1 MQRLFTA
8 LYLMLA
14 LLGTPLAA
22 LAQIPDLLPGITDD
36 SERYRSDLQRRFPAG
51 GTAQARV
58 AAENRAVAAE
68 RANNWAAAAA
78 AWEERV
84 GMAEPRPEHY
94 LALARA
100 QLARTPP
107 EAARALQAAWLNFVV
122 VPGGVPE
129 IPSLLVMAQALQR
142 LDRLPQ
148 QLRILEA
155 VVARAP
161 NDTRYTA
168 MLADARRAAGLLV
181 ANVTPN
187 AEAEPP
193 SACIGF
199 TISPAQR
206 QDWQPADWVRA
217 EPAIPGLS
225 VTREGARICVAGLPH
240 GRTTRLVLRA
250 GLPGEDGLRLAR
262 DTPVPVAMPNRAP
275 RIAFDSSRFIL
286 PRGQQARV
294 GLGTVNLSA
303 LQLRLVRVSER
314 ALVPAMR
321 FRTSPADMEAYEAED
336 IAETYGRVVWEGRA
350 ELATMQPN
358 TTQRVVLPLP
368 EALRQAGP
376 GLFMLVARAGDG
388 SGARRVTA
396 GTLPIFVTDLGLTA
410 WRSTAG
416 LAVQARGLQSGRV
429 QPGTRLSL
437 IAANNEVLAEA
448 EADADGVARF
458 PAPLL
463 RGQGPIAPQAIHAT
477 RGDDFVALS
486 LEAASFDLS
495 DRGATGRPHPGP
507 LDAFVYLDRGIFRPG
522 ETVNATILLRDAAG
536 APSDIPTRLRLR
548 RPNGQVAAE
557 AVPAREPGA
566 ALLWPIPLAA
576 GAPAGTWKLEVLTDP
591 AQPPIASADF
601 RVDAFVPERLDVAM
615 ADAGPL
621 VPGTPLNIPVTVRFL
636 YDAPGEGMTG
646 TAYVTFL
653 PSRTPFTTAWPRFE
667 FGLVDEITEPPQIS
681 AELPAT
687 DAQGRGTLTLN
698 LPRAPDSTRPLT
710 ARVDL
715 SVEEPG
721 GRASTASATL
731 AVQGRNRM
739 IGIRPTFTD
748 GAVNEG
754 QEAGFEIIALD
765 PAAAAQATT
774 LNWRLVR
781 ETPEW
786 RIVLNEGTPRYA
798 TIWRSEPVETGT
810 VQTAA
815 QPVRLAR
822 ALPFGRYR
830 LEVSEPQGLAITSL
844 RFRSGWASGESI
856 DTPDKVDV
864 AADRQA
870 YAPGESAR
878 IRVQAPFAGL
888 ASVAVLTDR
897 LVSVREVAVPAGGTE
912 ISVPIDAAWGAGAH
926 VAVTVFRPG
935 EARAGHPGRALGLAW
950 LQVDPA
956 SRALTVAIEGATRIT
971 PRQRIT
977 IPIRVTGSAGDA
989 RLTLAAVDE
998 GILRLTRFGTPDPLA
1013 HYTGRRR
1020 LGVDIRDDYGRLI
1033 PPPEG
1038 DAAALR
1044 QGGDEDSSLGKL
1056 EIPQRNVSLFSG
1068 VIRVGADGLAEV
1080 PLDIPDFAGELRLMA
1095 VAWEGTRV
1103 GSAGRALTVRDPL
1116 VAEAILPRF
1125 LAPGDEA
1132 RLPVLLHNL
1141 DLPVGAVTVT
1151 LAAEGAIAL
1160 NGPASFSQ
1168 SLNQGQ
1174 RVTSA
1179 SGLRATGQGEGILR
1193 LSATGPG
1200 GFSVTREARITVR
1213 SSRGIVTETAGA
1225 EVPAGTERPLA
1236 LATERFVPG
1245 SWRAS
1250 ARFGGPVRFDVP
1262 GMLRALEA
1270 FPLDC
1275 VEQAGSRVLG
1285 LAAAGPWAGEDRG
1298 GRLQLAV
1305 NSVLNRQRFDG
1316 GFSLWSAQGQPE
1328 AWLSA
1333 FAAEAL
1339 LRARAAGA
1347 AVPDAALNAALQFLD
1362 EAVEEEEGDT
1372 ATDLANQAY
1381 RLHALALGGRV
1392 RLGAA
1397 RRLLESVAS
1406 LPTPLSRAQ
1415 LAATFARGGDT
1426 ARAEQAFLAALA
1438 SPNRRFWHIDYGS
1451 AARDWMAITV
1461 LMAESGLLPGRMN
1474 EVRSRIPGPE
1484 FTPGGASTQE
1494 QGWALMAA
1502 ATLGRNAQPVRV
1514 TLNGAAL
1521 DPPAN
1526 LIVAPLTGPATMRNT
1541 GDAAIWAS
1549 TSITGIPATALPAG
1563 RNAMRVA
1570 RRFFTLAG
1578 QPLNLDQLR
1587 SGTVFI
1593 LQLEGRAEDGQV
1605 HAAMVQQGLPA
1616 GWEVVARLP
1625 AGDIPGMPW
1634 VGTLSDPAATPAL
1647 DDRVAAAVNLTAED
1661 QVFRLAWRVRATTPG
1676 RYELPGADLADMYR
1690 PEIFARQAV
1699 ARINVLE

>member
-1 MQRLFTA
+1 MQRLLTVVFLVVMA
-8 LYLMLA
+8 
-14 LLGTPLAA
+14 LGTPPSA
-22 LAQIPDLLPGITDD
+22 LAQMPDLPGVATD
-36 SERYRSDLQRRFPAG
+36 SERYQNELQRRFPAG

-84 GMAEPRPEHY
+84 GMGEPQAQQY

-107 EAARALQAAWLNFVV
+107 EAGRALQAAWLNFMA

-129 IPSLLVMAQALQR
+129 IPSLLLMAQALAR

-148 QLRILEA
+148 QLAVLEA

-161 NDTRYTA
+161 NDARYTT
-168 MLADARRAAGLLV
+168 MLADARRAAGILV
-181 ANVTPN
+181 ARVTTN

-199 TISPAQR
+199 TVSPAQR
-206 QDWQPADWVRA
+206 SDWQPADWLRA
-217 EPAIPGLS
+217 EPVIPGLS
-225 VTREGARICVAGLPH
+225 VTREGAQLCVAGLPH

-250 GLPGEDGLRLAR
+250 GMPGEDGLRLAR

-286 PRGQQARV
+286 ARGQQARV
-294 GLGTVNLSA
+294 GVGTVNLSA

-314 ALVPAMR
+314 ALVPALR
-321 FRTSPADMEAYEAED
+321 LRNSLAALEAYESED
-336 IAETYGRVVWEGRA
+336 IAESYGRVVWEGRA
-350 ELATMQPN
+350 ELASMQPN

-368 EALRQAGP
+368 EVLRQAGP

-388 SGARRVTA
+388 TGARRIA
-396 GTLPIFVTDLGLTA
+396 ASTLPIFVTDLGLTA
-410 WRSTAG
+410 WRSPQG

-429 QPGTRLSL
+429 EPGTRLSL
-437 IAANNEVLAEA
+437 IAANNEVLGEA
-448 EADADGVARF
+448 EADSDGVARF
-458 PAPLL
+458 AAPLL
-463 RGQGPIAPQAIHAT
+463 RGQGPIAPQAIHAAK
-477 RGDDFVALS
+477 GDDFVALS
-486 LEAASFDLS
+486 LDAASFDLS

-507 LDAFVYLDRGIFRPG
+507 LDAFVYFDRGIFRPG
-522 ETVNATILLRDAAG
+522 EVVNTTVLLRDAGG
-536 APSDIPTRLRLR
+536 APIGNIPTRLRLR

-566 ALLWPIPLAA
+566 ALLWPIQLPA

-591 AQPPIASADF
+591 AQPPVASADF
-601 RVDAFVPERLDVAM
+601 RVDAFVPERLEVTM
-615 ADAGPL
+615 AAAGPL
-621 VPGTPLNIPVTVRFL
+621 VPGTPLKIPVTVRFL
-636 YDAPGEGMTG
+636 YDAPGAGMTG
-646 TAYVTFL
+646 NATVSFQPNRL
-653 PSRTPFTTAWPRFE
+653 PFAEWPRFE
-667 FGLVDEITEPPQIS
+667 FGLVDEITEPPQLF

-687 DAQGRGTLTLN
+687 DAQGRGSLTLS

-710 ARVDL
+710 ARVEL
-715 SVEEPG
+715 NVEEPG
-721 GRASTASATL
+721 GRTSSASASL
-731 AVQGRNRM
+731 AVQGRNMM
-739 IGIRPTFTD
+739 IGIRPGFAD

-754 QEAGFEIIALD
+754 QEAVFEIIGLD
-765 PAAAAQATT
+765 PAAAAQGTT

-786 RIVLNEGTPRYA
+786 RVVLNQGTPRYA
-798 TIWRSEPVETGT
+798 TIWRSEPVEGGSITT
-810 VQTAA
+810 TT

-830 LEVSEPQGLAITSL
+830 LEVSEPQGLAISSI

-864 AADRQA
+864 AADRQV
-870 YAPGESAR
+870 YAPGETAR
-878 IRVQAPFAGL
+878 IRIQAPFAGV
-888 ASVAVLTDR
+888 ASLAVLTDR
-897 LVSVREVAVPAGGTE
+897 LVAIHEVAVAAGGTE
-912 ISVPIDAAWGAGAH
+912 VTLPVDAAWGAGAH
-926 VAVTVFRPG
+926 MAVTVFRPG

-950 LQVDPA
+950 LQIDPA
-956 SRALTVAIEGATRIT
+956 SRALMLAIEGPTRIT

-977 IPIRVTGSAGDA
+977 IPVRVTGAAGEA

-998 GILRLTRFGTPDPLA
+998 GILRLTRFVTPDPLV

-1038 DAAALR
+1038 EAATLR
-1044 QGGDEDSSLGKL
+1044 QGGDGDDGLGRL

-1068 VIRVGADGLAEV
+1068 VVPVGADGLAEV
-1080 PLDIPDFAGELRLMA
+1080 TLDIPDFAGELRLMA
-1095 VAWEGTRV
+1095 VAWEGSRV
-1103 GSAGRALTVRDPL
+1103 GAAGRALTVRDPL

-1132 RLPVLLHNL
+1132 RLPLLLHNL
-1141 DLPVGAVTVT
+1141 DLPAGAVAIT

-1168 SLNQGQ
+1168 ALAQGQ
-1174 RVTSA
+1174 RVTLA
-1179 SGLRATGQGEGILR
+1179 SGLRASGQGEGLLR
-1193 LSATGPG
+1193 LSVTGPG
-1200 GFSVTREARITVR
+1200 GFSLLREARITVR
-1213 SSRGIVTETAGA
+1213 SSRAIITETSSA
-1225 EVPAGTERPLA
+1225 EVPAGAERPLA
-1236 LATERFVPG
+1236 LAVERFIPG

-1250 ARFGGPVRFDVP
+1250 ARFGGPVRYDVP
-1262 GMLRALEA
+1262 GMLRALEG

-1305 NSVLNRQRFDG
+1305 NSVLNRQRYEG
-1316 GFSLWSAQGQPE
+1316 GFSMWSAQGEPE
-1328 AWLSA
+1328 PWLSA
-1333 FAAEAL
+1333 FATEAL
-1339 LRARAAGA
+1339 LRARSAGA
-1347 AVPDAALNAALQFLD
+1347 AVPDAALNAALQYLE
-1362 EAVEEEEGDT
+1362 EAVEDSEGDRP
-1372 ATDLANQAY
+1372 TDFAIQAY

-1397 RRLLESVAS
+1397 RRLLEHLSR
-1406 LPTPLSRAQ
+1406 LPTPLARAQ
-1415 LAATFARGGDT
+1415 LGATFARGGDT
-1426 ARAEQAFLAALA
+1426 ARAEQAFLGALA
-1438 SPNRRFWHIDYGS
+1438 SPNRRFWHTDYGS
-1451 AARDWMAITV
+1451 AARDWLAITV
-1461 LMAESGLLPGRMN
+1461 LMAEAGVLQGRMN
-1474 EVRSRIPGPE
+1474 EVRSRVPGPE

-1494 QGWALMAA
+1494 QGWALLAA
-1502 ATLGRNAQPVRV
+1502 TTLGRNAQPVRV
-1514 TLNGAAL
+1514 ALNGTTL

-1526 LIVAPLTGPATMRNT
+1526 LIVAPLSAAASMRNQ
-1541 GDAAIWAS
+1541 GDGPVWAS
-1549 TSITGIPATALPAG
+1549 ASITGIPATALPAG

-1578 QPLNLDQLR
+1578 EPLNLDQLR
-1587 SGTVFI
+1587 SGSIFI
-1593 LQLEGRAEDGQV
+1593 LQLEGRAEDGQA
-1605 HAAMVQQGLPA
+1605 HTAMVQQGLPA

-1625 AGDIPGMPW
+1625 AGNLPTMPW
-1634 VGTLSDPAATPAL
+1634 VGTLSDPTATPAL
-1647 DDRVAAAVNLTAED
+1647 DDRVAAAVNLTVED
-1661 QVFRLAWRVRATTPG
+1661 QVVRLAWRLRATTPG
-1676 RYELPGADLADMYR
+1676 RYELPGAELSDMYR
-1690 PEIFARQAV
+1690 PELFARQAA

>member
-1 MQRLFTA
+1 MQRIVTIIF
-8 LYLMLA
+8 LA
-14 LLGTPLAA
+14 LMCLAA
-22 LAQIPDLLPGITDD
+22 PIAAVGQVPDLPGLSED
-36 SERYRSDLQRRFPAG
+36 SERYRMDLQRRFPAG
-51 GTAQARV
+51 GTTQARV
-58 AAENRAVAAE
+58 AAESRAAAAE
-68 RANNWAAAAA
+68 RANNWTVAAA
-78 AWEERV
+78 AWEERI
-84 GMAEPRPEHY
+84 GMADPRPEHY
-94 LALARA
+94 LSLARA
-100 QLARTPP
+100 QLARTPAEP
-107 EAARALQAAWLNFVV
+107 ARALQAAWLNFMA
-122 VPGGVPE
+122 VPGGMPE

-161 NDTRYTA
+161 TDTRYTA
-168 MLADARRAAGLLV
+168 VLTDARRAAGILV
-181 ANVTPN
+181 ANVRPN

-199 TISPAQR
+199 TISPSQR
-206 QDWQPADWVRA
+206 NDWQPADWVRA
-217 EPAIPGLS
+217 DPSIPGLS
-225 VTREGARICVAGLPH
+225 VTREGAQICVTGLPH

-250 GLPGEDGLRLAR
+250 GLPGEDGLRLSR

-286 PRGQQARV
+286 ARGQQARV

-303 LQLRLVRVSER
+303 LQLRLVRVAER
-314 ALVPAMR
+314 SLMPALR
-321 FRTSPADMEAYEAED
+321 FRTSPAELDAYEAED
-336 IAETYGRVVWEGRA
+336 ISESFGRVVWEGKA
-350 ELATMQPN
+350 ELAMVQPN
-358 TTQRVVLPLP
+358 ITQRVVLPLP

-376 GLFMLVARAGDG
+376 GLFMLIARAGDG
-388 SGARRVTA
+388 SGARRVLP
-396 GTLPIFVTDLGLTA
+396 GVLPIFVTDLGLTA
-410 WRSTAG
+410 WRSSAG

-429 QPGTRLSL
+429 EPGTRLSL
-437 IAANNEVLAEA
+437 IAANNEVLAEV
-448 EADADGVARF
+448 EADADGLARF

-463 RGQGPIAPQAIHAT
+463 RGQGPTAPQAIHALK
-477 RGDDFVALS
+477 GDDFVALN

-495 DRGATGRPHPGP
+495 DRGANGRPHPGP
-507 LDAFVYLDRGIFRPG
+507 LDAFIYFDRGIFRPG
-522 ETVNATILLRDAAG
+522 EVVNAAVLLRDAAG
-536 APSDIPTRLRLR
+536 MPSDIPTRLRLR
-548 RPNGQVAAE
+548 RPNGQIAAE

-566 ALLWPIPLAA
+566 ALLWPIPLPA

-591 AQPPIASADF
+591 AQPPVASADF
-601 RVDAFVPERLDVAM
+601 RVDAFIPERLEVSM

-621 VPGTPLNIPVTVRFL
+621 VPGQPLNIPVTVRFL

-653 PSRTPFTTAWPRFE
+653 PSRSPFAQWPRFE

-715 SVEEPG
+715 NVEEPG
-721 GRASTASATL
+721 GRASSATTTL

-739 IGIRPTFTD
+739 IGVRPGFTD

-754 QEAGFEIIALD
+754 QEAGFEIISIDSAGG
-765 PAAAAQATT
+765 AQATT

-786 RIVLNEGTPRYA
+786 RIVMNEGTPRYA
-798 TIWRSEPVETGT
+798 TIWRSEPIETGT
-810 VQTAA
+810 IQTGP

-830 LEVSEPQGLAITSL
+830 LEVSELQGLAITSI
-844 RFRSGWASGESI
+844 RFRSGWASGESV

-870 YAPGESAR
+870 YAPGETAR
-878 IRVQAPFAGL
+878 IRVQAPFAGV
-888 ASVAVLTDR
+888 AAVAVLTDR
-897 LVSVREVAVPAGGTE
+897 LIAIRDVEVPAGGAE
-912 ISVPIDAAWGAGAH
+912 ITIPVDAAWGAGAH

-977 IPIRVTGSAGDA
+977 IPVRVTGASGEA

-998 GILRLTRFGTPDPLA
+998 GILRLTRFATPDPLA
-1013 HYTGRRR
+1013 HFSGRRR

-1033 PPPEG
+1033 APPEG
-1038 DAAALR
+1038 EAAALR
-1044 QGGDEDSSLGKL
+1044 QGGDDDASLGRL

-1068 VIRVGADGLAEV
+1068 VVRVGADGLAEV
-1080 PLDIPDFAGELRLMA
+1080 PLDIPDFAGELWLMA
-1095 VAWEGTRV
+1095 VAWEGMRV
-1103 GSAGRALTVRDPL
+1103 GAAGRPLTVRDPL
-1116 VAEAILPRF
+1116 IAEAILPRF

-1132 RLPVLLHNL
+1132 RLPVALHNL
-1141 DLPVGAVTVT
+1141 DLPGGAVSVT
-1151 LAAEGAIAL
+1151 LVAEGAIAL
-1160 NGPASFSQ
+1160 NGPATISQ
-1168 SLNQGQ
+1168 NLAPGQ
-1174 RVTSA
+1174 RVTAA
-1179 SGLRATGQGEGILR
+1179 SGLRASGQGEGLLR

-1200 GFSVTREARITVR
+1200 GFSLTREARITVR

-1225 EVPAGTERPLA
+1225 EVPAGAERPLQ
-1236 LATERFVPG
+1236 LAVERFVPG

-1316 GFSLWSAQGQPE
+1316 GFSMWSAQGVPE

-1333 FAAEAL
+1333 YATEAL

-1362 EAVEEEEGDT
+1362 EAVDEEEGDT
-1372 ATDLANQAY
+1372 PTDLATQAY

-1397 RRLLESVAS
+1397 RRLLEQLAS
-1406 LPTPLSRAQ
+1406 LPTPLARAQ
-1415 LAATFARGGDT
+1415 LGATFARGGDT
-1426 ARAEQAFLAALA
+1426 TRAEQAFLATL
-1438 SPNRRFWHIDYGS
+1438 SNPNRRFWLVDYGS
-1451 AARDWMAITV
+1451 AARDWLAITV

-1484 FTPGGASTQE
+1484 FTPGAASTQE
-1494 QGWALMAA
+1494 QGWALLAA
-1502 ATLGRNAQPVRV
+1502 ATLGRNALPVRV
-1514 TLNGAAL
+1514 AL
-1521 DPPAN
+1521 DGTSLTPPAS
-1526 LIVAPLTGPATMRNT
+1526 LIVAPLTGPATMRNQ
-1541 GDAAIWAS
+1541 GDVAIWAS

-1593 LQLEGRAEDGQV
+1593 LQLEGRAEDGQD

-1625 AGDIPGMPW
+1625 AGEVPGMPW
-1634 VGTLSDPAATPAL
+1634 VGTLSDPAVTPAL
-1647 DDRVAAAVNLTAED
+1647 DDRVAAAVNLTAEE

-1676 RYELPGADLADMYR
+1676 RYELPGAELADMYR
-1690 PEIFARQAV
+1690 PDLFARQAA

>member
-1 MQRLFTA
+1 MQRLVI
-8 LYLMLA
+8 LVVLA
-14 LLGTPLAA
+14 LMVLGLPLTAM
-22 LAQIPDLLPGITDD
+22 AQMPDLPGVAND
-36 SERYRSDLQRRFPAG
+36 SERYQSELQRRFPAG
-51 GTAQARV
+51 GTSQARV

-84 GMAEPRPEHY
+84 GMGEPQAAQY

-107 EAARALQAAWLNFVV
+107 EAARALQAAWLNFMA

-129 IPSLLVMAQALQR
+129 IPSLLLMAQALAA

-148 QLRILEA
+148 QLAVLEA

-161 NDTRYTA
+161 NDARYAT
-168 MLADARRAAGLLV
+168 MLAEARRAAGILV
-181 ANVTPN
+181 ARVTTD

-193 SACIGF
+193 SACIAF
-199 TISPAQR
+199 TVSPAR
-206 QDWQPADWVRA
+206 RSDWQPADWVRA

-225 VTREGARICVAGLPH
+225 VTREGAQLCVAGLPH
-240 GRTTRLVLRA
+240 GRTTRLMLRA
-250 GLPGEDGLRLAR
+250 GMPGEDGLRLAR

-286 PRGQQARV
+286 ARGQQARV

-314 ALVPAMR
+314 ALVPALR
-321 FRTSPADMEAYEAED
+321 QHSRLAALEPYEAEE
-336 IAETYGRVVWEGRA
+336 IAESYGRVVWEGRA
-350 ELATMQPN
+350 ELASMQPN

-368 EALRQAGP
+368 EVLRQAGP

-388 SGARRVTA
+388 AGARRIA
-396 GTLPIFVTDLGLTA
+396 ASTLPIFVTDLGLTA
-410 WRSTAG
+410 WRSPQG

-429 QPGTRLSL
+429 EPGTRLSL
-437 IAANNEVLAEA
+437 IAANNEVLGEA

-458 PAPLL
+458 AAPLL

-477 RGDDFVALS
+477 KGDDFVALS
-486 LEAASFDLS
+486 LDAASFDLS

-507 LDAFVYLDRGIFRPG
+507 LDAFVYFDRGIFRPG
-522 ETVNATILLRDAAG
+522 EVVNTTVLLRDASG
-536 APSDIPTRLRLR
+536 APVGDIPTRLRLR

-557 AVPAREPGA
+557 VVPAREPGA
-566 ALLWPIPLAA
+566 ALLWPIQLPA

-591 AQPPIASADF
+591 AQPPIAAADF
-601 RVDAFVPERLDVAM
+601 RVDAFVPERLEVTM
-615 ADAGPL
+615 AEAGPL
-621 VPGTPLNIPVTVRFL
+621 VPGTPLKIPVTVRFL

-646 TAYVTFL
+646 NAIVSFQ
-653 PSRTPFTTAWPRFE
+653 PSRSPFTQWPRFE
-667 FGLVDEITEPPQIS
+667 FGLVDEITEPPQIF

-687 DAQGRGTLTLN
+687 DAQGHGSLTLS

-715 SVEEPG
+715 NVEEPG
-721 GRASTASATL
+721 GRSSSASASL

-739 IGIRPTFTD
+739 IGIRPGFTD

-754 QEAGFEIIALD
+754 QEAVFEIIALD

-786 RIVLNEGTPRYA
+786 RVVLNQGTPRYA
-798 TIWRSEPVETGT
+798 TIWRSEPVEAGSITT
-810 VQTAA
+810 TA
-815 QPVRLAR
+815 QPLRLAR

-830 LEVSEPQGLAITSL
+830 LEVSEPQGLAISSI

-870 YAPGESAR
+870 YAPGETAR
-878 IRVQAPFAGL
+878 IRIQAPFAGV
-888 ASVAVLTDR
+888 ASLAVLTDR
-897 LVSVREVAVPAGGTE
+897 LVAIHEVAVAAGGTE
-912 ISVPIDAAWGAGAH
+912 VTIPVEAAWGAGAH

-950 LQVDPA
+950 LQIDPA
-956 SRALTVAIEGATRIT
+956 SRALVLAIEGPTRIT

-977 IPIRVTGSAGDA
+977 IPVRVSSAAGEA

-998 GILRLTRFGTPDPLA
+998 GILRLTRFATPDPLA

-1038 DAAALR
+1038 EAATLR
-1044 QGGDEDSSLGKL
+1044 QGGDGDDGLGRL

-1068 VIRVGADGLAEV
+1068 VVRVGADGLAEV
-1080 PLDIPDFAGELRLMA
+1080 TLDIPDFAGELRLMA
-1095 VAWEGTRV
+1095 VAWEGSRV
-1103 GSAGRALTVRDPL
+1103 GAAGRALTVRDPL

-1132 RLPVLLHNL
+1132 RLPLLLHNL
-1141 DLPVGAVTVT
+1141 DLPAGAVAIT

-1160 NGPASFSQ
+1160 NGPASFRQ
-1168 SLNQGQ
+1168 ALEQGQ
-1174 RVTSA
+1174 RVTLA
-1179 SGLRATGQGEGILR
+1179 SGLRASGQGEGLLR

-1200 GFSVTREARITVR
+1200 GFSLTREARITVR
-1213 SSRGIVTETAGA
+1213 SSRAIITETSGA
-1225 EVPAGTERPLA
+1225 EVPAGAERPLA
-1236 LATERFVPG
+1236 LPVERFIPG

-1250 ARFGGPVRFDVP
+1250 ARFGGPVRYDVP
-1262 GMLRALEA
+1262 GMLRALEG

-1275 VEQAGSRVLG
+1275 VEQAGARVLG

-1305 NSVLNRQRFDG
+1305 NSVLNRQRYEG
-1316 GFSLWSAQGQPE
+1316 SFSMWSGQGEPE

-1333 FAAEAL
+1333 FATEAL
-1339 LRARAAGA
+1339 LRARMAGA
-1347 AVPDAALNAALQFLD
+1347 AVPDAALGAALQYLE
-1362 EAVEEEEGDT
+1362 EAVEEAEGDRP
-1372 ATDLANQAY
+1372 ADFAIQAY

-1397 RRLLESVAS
+1397 RRLLEHLSE
-1406 LPTPLSRAQ
+1406 LPTPLARAQ
-1415 LAATFARGGDT
+1415 LGATFARGGDT
-1426 ARAEQAFLAALA
+1426 ARAEQAFLGALA

-1451 AARDWMAITV
+1451 AARDWLAIAV

-1474 EVRSRIPGPE
+1474 EVRSRLPGPD

-1494 QGWALMAA
+1494 QGWALLAA
-1502 ATLGRNAQPVRV
+1502 ATLGRNAQAVRV
-1514 TLNGAAL
+1514 ALNGIAL
-1521 DPPAN
+1521 NPPAN
-1526 LIVAPLTGPATMRNT
+1526 LIVVPLSAAASMRNQ
-1541 GDAAIWAS
+1541 GDGPVWAS
-1549 TSITGIPATALPAG
+1549 TSITGIPASALPAG

-1578 QPLNLDQLR
+1578 EPLNLDQMR
-1587 SGTVFI
+1587 SGMMFV
-1593 LQLEGRAEDGQV
+1593 LQLEGRAEDGQA
-1605 HAAMVQQGLPA
+1605 HTAMVQQGLPA

-1625 AGDIPGMPW
+1625 AGNVPAMPW
-1634 VGTLSDPAATPAL
+1634 VGTLSEPAATPAL

-1661 QVFRLAWRVRATTPG
+1661 QVVRLAWRLRATTPG
-1676 RYELPGADLADMYR
+1676 RYELPGAELSDMYR
-1690 PEIFARQAV
+1690 PGLFARQAA